1 MVALLCA
8 RCGVLQCVVVRF
20 SLLQC
25 VTACCVL
32 TQCVRGDVRA
42 ACSWLQSVAL
52 CCSLLQSA
60 AVQRSVLQVRYAQ
73 HVAGG
78 SVLQYVACAAVWCSL
93 LHSNAVSERCAT
105 HTILL
110 VALCCSLLL
119 QPVAFSAQEC
129 TNRTVA
135 EHVCSKM
142 GRAAARPNVPKQPRV
157 IRAGPHL
164 GKNICTPNTGGLS
177 RFLSISGA
185 YL

>member
-1 MVALLCA
+1 LVALLCA

-25 VTACCVL
+25 VTACCSL

-93 LHSNAVSERCAT
+93 LHSNAVCERCAM

-110 VALCCSLLL
+110 VALCCSLLHSL
-119 QPVAFSAQEC
+119 
-129 TNRTVA
+129 
-135 EHVCSKM
+135 
-142 GRAAARPNVPKQPRV
+142 PKNGQ
-157 IRAGPHL
+157 IL
-164 GKNICTPNTGGLS
+164 LWPNTRVVKWGARQRGPTCRSSRLSSGQVHIWGKIFAPPIPGVYRDFSQFRGL
-177 RFLSISGA
+177 ISDR
-185 YL
+185 L